1 MGCGLRPF
9 LRLHQNA
16 DSLHGG
22 EHYDTIKRIEAGK
35 GREHYG
41 AKTPVSV
48 LHGGAAAC
56 GDRLPPLREDFRGM
70 QPGGLPAGGHG
81 AGRALHRGRDAQS
94 GRRGCA
100 VQRRGESGRL
110 PGDHQGVPACHPF
123 CGAGGGLHPAPQA
136 GERSTVQD
144 HPHGF
149 CRPVPRHPARY
160 PRQRSG
166 SRAGC
171 GGSQQH
177 RVCSAGKPRRHTAGA
192 VAGKPPRP
200 GAGRGCLRHA
210 APGV

>member
-1 MGCGLRPF
+1 MGCVPRSF
-9 LRLHQNA
+9 LLSQQNA

-22 EHYDTIKRIEAGK
+22 EHYDTIKCIEAGK

-48 LHGGAAAC
+48 LHWGAAAC
-56 GDRLPPLREDFRGM
+56 GDRLPPLREDSGGL

-81 AGRALHRGRDAQS
+81 AGWALYRGRDAQS

-100 VQRRGESGRL
+100 VQRRGESGRF
-110 PGDHQGVPACHPF
+110 PGDHQGVSARHPF
-123 CGAGGGLHPAPQA
+123 CGAWGGLHPAPQA
-136 GERSTVQD
+136 GQRSAVQD
-144 HPHGF
+144 HPHGL
-149 CRPVPRHPARY
+149 CRPVPRHPAHY

-166 SRAGC
+166 GSAGR
-171 GGSQQH
+171 GGGQQH
-177 RVCSAGKPRRHTAGA
+177 RVCGAGKLRRYSAGA
-192 VAGKPPRP
+192 VAGKPSRP

>member
-1 MGCGLRPF
+1 MGCGPRSF
-9 LRLHQNA
+9 LLLHQNA

-22 EHYDTIKRIEAGK
+22 EHYDTIKCIEAWK

-48 LHGGAAAC
+48 LHWGTAAC
-56 GDRLPPLREDFRGM
+56 GDRLPPLWEDLRGM

-94 GRRGCA
+94 GRRGRA
-100 VQRRGESGRL
+100 VQRRGESGCF
-110 PGDHQGVPACHPF
+110 PGDHQRVPACHPF
-123 CGAGGGLHPAPQA
+123 CGAGCGLHPAPQA
-136 GERSTVQD
+136 GQRSTVQD
-144 HPHGF
+144 HPHGL
-149 CRPVPRHPARY
+149 CRPVPRHPTHY

-166 SRAGC
+166 GRAGR
-171 GGSQQH
+171 GGGQQY
-177 RVCSAGKPRRHTAGA
+177 RVCGAGKLRRHPAGA
-192 VAGKPPRP
+192 MAGKSSRS

>member
-1 MGCGLRPF
+1 MGCGPRSF

-22 EHYDTIKRIEAGK
+22 EHYDKIKSIEAWK

-48 LHGGAAAC
+48 LHWGTAAC
-56 GDRLPPLREDFRGM
+56 GNRLPPLREDLRGL

-81 AGRALHRGRDAQS
+81 AGWALYRGRDAQS

-100 VQRRGESGRL
+100 VQRCGESGRF
-110 PGDHQGVPACHPF
+110 PGDHQGVPARHPF
-123 CGAGGGLHPAPQA
+123 CGAGCGLHPTPQA
-136 GERSTVQD
+136 GQRSAVQD
-144 HPHGF
+144 HPHGL
-149 CRPVPRHPARY
+149 CRPVPRHPAYY
-160 PRQRSG
+160 PRQRLG
-166 SRAGC
+166 GRAGR

-177 RVCSAGKPRRHTAGA
+177 RVCGAGKPRRHPAGA
-192 VAGKPPRP
+192 MVGKPLRP
-200 GAGRGCLRHA
+200 GAGRGGLRHA